1 MLIVLL
7 FVSLLRLFCCLRRQA
22 YALLDARFESGIQ
35 FLKLRNPWG
44 THSWTGAWSA
54 SSPLWTPALRR
65 ALNYPAPTAAASAM
79 LSRSPVASHQSLSDQ
94 SGCFWMNLDDFL
106 LYFRTIDVCK
116 YQDDWHVVR
125 LADSVPLEGWA
136 PSGQKLLPAH
146 VGWSSECM
154 YELAVPHSTC
164 VFISLIQRDLRGS
177 DAPKPHAY
185 RNLGLFLLKSRDAS
199 NSPESS
205 LASYQRCAEVF
216 PESQRMSTC
225 EALLTET
232 NGRYLLMPC
241 SYAATIANGAGS
253 AGSSSSS
260 AAASSKSSAAA
271 SSFPFVLC
279 IYSAHPILVKRRSV
293 SVPALTW
300 GLGLGVVLAGESKAL
315 GSDGFASLFTFECQ
329 GGLWFVVVN
338 RHPTKYLSIAVDC
351 EQSTGLQSSRRS
363 AHAAASPFKTQDL
376 VPPRHR
382 QLLIALLTTRAEM
395 GYSYSRSCTFMH
407 VEGRSLQ
414 QQAHMPPLKRGHDI
428 HQPVCIDDG
437 RVEEIQ

>member
-1 MLIVLL
+1 M
-7 FVSLLRLFCCLRRQA
+7 FGCQA

-54 SSPLWTPALRR
+54 SSPMWTPALRR
-65 ALNYPAPTAAASAM
+65 ALNYPAPTASAAAL
-79 LSRSPVASHQSLSDQ
+79 LSRSPVAGHQSLSDQ
-94 SGCFWMNLDDFL
+94 SGCFWMSLDDFL

-125 LADSVPLEGWA
+125 LEDSVPLAGWA
-136 PSGQKLLPAH
+136 PSGQALLPAH
-146 VGWSSECM
+146 VGWSSDCM

-164 VFISLIQRDLRGS
+164 VFISMIQRDLRGS
-177 DAPKPHAY
+177 DAPKPHTY
-185 RNLGLFLLKSRDAS
+185 RNLGMFLLKSRDAS
-199 NSPESS
+199 CTPESS

-241 SYAATIANGAGS
+241 SYAPTLANGEGVVADS
-253 AGSSSSS
+253 SSSSSS
-260 AAASSKSSAAA
+260 AAAASSSPKSSSA

-279 IYSAHPILVKRRSV
+279 IYSAHPILVKRRPQYL
-293 SVPALTW
+293 PALTW
-300 GLGLGVVLAGESKAL
+300 GLGLGVVLAGESKPL
-315 GSDGFASLFTFECQ
+315 GSDGHASLYTFECQ

-338 RHPTKYLSIAVDC
+338 RHPSKFLSIAVDC
-351 EQSTGLQSSRRS
+351 AESTGLQSSRRS
-363 AHAAASPFKTQDL
+363 AHPAASPFKTQDL

-382 QLLIALLTTRAEM
+382 QLLLALLTSRSEL

-407 VEGRSLQ
+407 VEGRSMQ
-414 QQAHMPPLKRGHDI
+414 QQPHNPPLKRGFDI

-437 RVEEIQ
+437 RVELIQ